1 MVFQKLTHM
10 DGNNNQFNQFVM
22 VPQPVF
28 EHLQNA
34 VDKILARIEDSNPI
48 SKNQDEYI
56 TAQEFMDRA
65 KICRATFDEK
75 RANNE
80 IKVIKRGRKLY
91 LTADSV
97 KKYIEG
103 K

>member
-1 MVFQKLTHM
+1 M
-10 DGNNNQFNQFVM
+10 DGNNQVSQFVM
-22 VPQPVF
+22 VPKSVF
-28 EHLQNA
+28 EYLQKS
-34 VDKILARIEDSNPI
+34 VETILERVENSNRG
-48 SKNQDEYI
+48 SSGQDEYI

-91 LTADSV
+91 LTSDSV
-97 KKYIEG
+97 RKYIEG

>member
-1 MVFQKLTHM
+1 MNDHTSEMPQTIVMLPSSVLEKLQAT
-10 DGNNNQFNQFVM
+10 Q
-22 VPQPVF
+22 
-28 EHLQNA
+28 E
-34 VDKILARIEDSNPI
+34 KILNKLDNLNSESL
-48 SKNQDEYI
+48 KEEYL
-56 TAQEFMDRA
+56 TAIEFMA
-65 KICRATFDEK
+65 KTKMCRATFDEK

-97 KKYIEG
+97 KNYIEG